1 MHRLSKQT
9 GRSAASLLWRLAPW
23 AIVGL
28 LAAGC
33 LVDDNDKCGANQVIW
48 GDDARCVC
56 ADGYVV
62 GATGCEPKP
71 EGAGSGPVG
80 VNTPCTSDAD
90 CAAFPEATYCEM
102 FVSHSCLVSNCTR
115 SPNSCAAGWDCCS
128 FANTPGFESLPT
140 LCLATG
146 LCPP

>member
-80 VNTPCTSDAD
+80 VNTPEASLGNWRGSAMAPVPAWVMWSD
-90 CAAFPEATYCEM
+90 
-102 FVSHSCLVSNCTR
+102 S
-115 SPNSCAAGWDCCS
+115 
-128 FANTPGFESLPT
+128 
-140 LCLATG
+140 
-146 LCPP
+146 